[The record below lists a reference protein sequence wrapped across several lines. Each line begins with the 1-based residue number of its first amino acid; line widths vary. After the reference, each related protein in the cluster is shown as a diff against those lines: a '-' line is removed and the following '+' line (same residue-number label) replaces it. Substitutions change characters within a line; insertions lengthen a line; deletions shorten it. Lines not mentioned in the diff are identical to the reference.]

1 METLGARSSGQGLR
15 LILSCFRSLSG
26 HSGSVNVV
34 RYNHGTSKY
43 CLSGGAD
50 RTIRLWNPS
59 AGKEVKVYKG
69 HGYEVL
75 GIDM

>member
-1 METLGARSSGQGLR
+1 M
-15 LILSCFRSLSG
+15 
-26 HSGSVNVV
+26 
-34 RYNHGTSKY
+34 RYNNQTSKY

-50 RTIRLWNPS
+50 RTIRLWNPG

-75 GIDM
+75 GLDMYVSFRRPSSALG

>member
-1 METLGARSSGQGLR
+1 MSRHCKRCQRSYS
-15 LILSCFRSLSG
+15 FAPRSLSG